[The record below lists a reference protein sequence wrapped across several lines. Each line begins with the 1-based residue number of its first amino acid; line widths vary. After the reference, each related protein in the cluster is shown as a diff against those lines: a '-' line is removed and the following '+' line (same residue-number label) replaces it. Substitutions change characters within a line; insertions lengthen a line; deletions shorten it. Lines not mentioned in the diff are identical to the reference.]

1 MDCYLCQD
9 AGRKT
14 PAHRLLPSGR
24 GICADH
30 FHGAYPILGQIL
42 PTVAPA
48 TAVASTE
55 IKEKAMPKKIEI
67 DVEKLKVLH
76 AQRLSDREIGER
88 LGCSAG
94 TARLNRVALGLG
106 PGAPGR
112 RGHRPSGKA
121 SKAGGRPARHPESR
135 VSSRESRE
143 TATIHL
149 SAAALDHLWD
159 DLDLDVKAEWIE
171 KILGN

>member
-1 MDCYLCQD
+1 MAVYCQPCKERR
-9 AGRKT
+9 AT
-14 PAHRLLPSGR
+14 ES
-24 GICADH
+24 
-30 FHGAYPILGQIL
+30 
-42 PTVAPA
+42 PA
-48 TAVASTE
+48 THFPGGTPMCDACFGGRITKLE
-55 IKEKAMPKKIEI
+55 EKAMPKKIEI
-67 DVEKLKVLH
+67 DIEKLKTLH

-88 LGCSAG
+88 LGCSAA
-94 TARLNRVALGLG
+94 TARTNRVALGLG

-121 SKAGGRPARHPESR
+121 SKAGGRAVRHPESR

-149 SAAALDHLWD
+149 STAALDALWN

>member
-1 MDCYLCQD
+1 MAVYCQPCKERRATESPAMHFPGGTPMCD
-9 AGRKT
+9 ACFGGRIMK
-14 PAHRLLPSGR
+14 
-24 GICADH
+24 
-30 FHGAYPILGQIL
+30 
-42 PTVAPA
+42 
-48 TAVASTE
+48 E
-55 IKEKAMPKKIEI
+55 EKAMPNKIEI
-67 DVEKLKVLH
+67 DVEKLKALH

-88 LGCSAG
+88 LGCSAA

-121 SKAGGRPARHPESR
+121 GGRAARHPESR
-135 VSSRESRE
+135 VSSRKSRE

-149 SAAALDHLWD
+149 SAAALDRLWD